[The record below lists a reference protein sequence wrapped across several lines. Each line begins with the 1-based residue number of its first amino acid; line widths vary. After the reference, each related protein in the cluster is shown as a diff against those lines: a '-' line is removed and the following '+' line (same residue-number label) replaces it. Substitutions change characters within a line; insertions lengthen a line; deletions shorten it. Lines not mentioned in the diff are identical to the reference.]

1 MQCLGIDIGSTSIK
15 GAVLDLE
22 QGTLGSP
29 VSVPFPMPVSG
40 LPEGWIEI
48 DPFAVCAG
56 VETVLSELISRAPDA
71 CRVLFSGQMG
81 GLILTNDQAQPLTNY
96 LSWRDQRTRVA
107 NGSGRSLLDEIR
119 SAWNQAGLLES
130 LGNELQPG
138 STFALLK
145 WTQVHG
151 TLSNSAIPTNI
162 ADFVMARL
170 AGHPIPMHATHAIGC
185 LDLRQDDWHRT
196 ALDCLGMATVRLPG
210 LALAES
216 CVGTTMIGGRCYEL
230 FGSYGDQQCALRGAG
245 LQGQE
250 LSLNISTGSQVSR
263 RVPVFQPGNYQ
274 SRKYFFGDYL
284 DTITHLPAGRSLNTL
299 VDLLTELARAEGITL
314 QNPWKTIQAKVMDV
328 AASDL
333 EVDLAFFRG
342 PLGEQG
348 SIREITTENLN
359 VGQLFHASFRTM
371 ADNYRRIANRF
382 DSEDWSGIVLS
393 GGLTQTI
400 PLLRRLIEQR
410 FLQPIRE
417 SIGEE
422 TLLGLL
428 DIARTNSR
436 NHSDRHEST
445 REA

>member
-22 QGTLGSP
+22 QRTLGSP

-40 LPEGWIEI
+40 LPGGWIEI

-56 VETVLSELISRAPDA
+56 VKTVLSELITRAPDA
-71 CRVLFSGQMG
+71 CRLLFSGQMG
-81 GLILTNDQAQPLTNY
+81 GLILMNDQAQPLTNY
-96 LSWRDQRTRVA
+96 LSWRDQRTLIA
-107 NGSGRSLLDEIR
+107 NESGRSLLDEIHA
-119 SAWNQAGLLES
+119 AWNQAELLES

-138 STFALLK
+138 STLALLK
-145 WTQVHG
+145 WMQVHG
-151 TLSNSAIPTNI
+151 TMSNEAIPTNI
-162 ADFVMARL
+162 ADFVIARL
-170 AGHPIPMHATHAIGC
+170 VGHPLPMHATHAIGC
-185 LDLRQDDWHRT
+185 LDLNHDDWHRT
-196 ALDCLGMATVRLPG
+196 ALDCLGMASVRLPV
-210 LALAES
+210 LAREES
-216 CVGTTMIGGRCYEL
+216 CVGTTMIGDRRYEL

-245 LQGQE
+245 LQNQE

-284 DTITHLPAGRSLNTL
+284 DTVTHLPAGRSLNTL
-299 VDLLTELARAEGITL
+299 VELLTELARAEGITL
-314 QNPWKTIQAKVMDV
+314 ENPWRTIQAKVMDV
-328 AASDL
+328 ASTDL
-333 EVDLAFFRG
+333 KVDLAFFRG

-359 VGQLFHASFRTM
+359 VGQLFHASFRAM
-371 ADNYRRIANRF
+371 ADNYYRIANRVG
-382 DSEDWSGIVLS
+382 SVDWSGIVLS

-400 PLLRRLIEQR
+400 PLLRRLIEER
-410 FLQPIRE
+410 FPQPIRE

-428 DIARTNSR
+428 DIARTIST
-436 NHSDRHEST
+436 NHYGRHEST